1 MMTEKEFTHTILP
14 LAKNVYSFALNMIGN
29 PDDSADITQ
38 DVMLKLWISRDD
50 LRHVSSPKAW
60 ALKITRNLCLDWLKK
75 QKPTYD
81 EQEAIR
87 NGGCDRDMIAQL
99 EAQETAEMVRNVI
112 DTLPD
117 NQREVMIL
125 REIEELEFDEI
136 AQITGLTTNNIR
148 VLLSRGRAEVRQK
161 LKGKRREKEKRK

>member
-1 MMTEKEFTHTILP
+1 MTEKEFNHTILP
-14 LAKNVYSFALNMIGN
+14 LAENVYSFALNMIGN

-38 DVMLKLWISRDD
+38 DVMVKLWISRNE
-50 LRHVSSPKAW
+50 LKHVDSPKAW
-60 ALKITRNLCLDWLKK
+60 ALTITRNLCLDWLKK

-87 NGGCDRDMIAQL
+87 NGGCARDILQQL
-99 EAQETAEMVRNVI
+99 EAQETAQVVRQII

-125 REIEELEFDEI
+125 REIEELEYEEI
-136 AQITGLTTNNIR
+136 AQITGLTTNHIR
-148 VLLSRGRAEVRQK
+148 VLLARGREKVREK
-161 LKGKRREKEKRK
+161 VKGKK